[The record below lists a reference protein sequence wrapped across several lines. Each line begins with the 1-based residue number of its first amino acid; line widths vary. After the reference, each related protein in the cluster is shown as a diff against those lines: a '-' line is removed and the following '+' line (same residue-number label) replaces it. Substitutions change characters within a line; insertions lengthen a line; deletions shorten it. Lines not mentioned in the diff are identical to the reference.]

1 MQMTRAEMAPTRE
14 RKLHNSAEDLRELT
28 PDDEND
34 SDLDDVA
41 IPVPQQSQLHH
52 RSLAPNGTELTDF
65 DNDILRR
72 TAGTPPRTHGMQHH
86 PQHAGIVE
94 EPRRSRKRPP
104 PFVLVTGCLM
114 FLSSALMVVWYAG
127 TLSKF
132 TSLGVYYPSAYPIH
146 GRTVTG
152 EEGSIKRLNA
162 DRTEKIREDQLLRT
176 GGFGGRTIRNGL
188 IRRDRSIREDP
199 KIQDSTLMTNISWT
213 SKTTVLKNATTI
225 AYKQRSYPFPRAISM
240 NTGDLPK
247 HNNERIF
254 TSSMGVNEESLE
266 SQIDFDEPAMVNRQY
281 DEWDKKCVPMKSW
294 QTKIFTTCNSVHE
307 IDLSG
312 SSSPSLLS
320 AGGSWRMAWRVAS
333 PIGEEQL
340 RSINL
345 NHTKRVVELAE
356 PMAVLK
362 VLLVERE
369 FDLESFHNSIVDSI
383 AMERLTASNHVV
395 NEYAFCGASVITE
408 VADGD
413 ARSLVKRNDITS
425 YGRLILARNLAEGL
439 ADIHGIDDRTG
450 HATFTHNDVNIAN
463 IVQVEGHHIKYN
475 DFNIGILNKWNVNES
490 KPCGFPVMYES
501 IFWRSPE
508 EIRNETYVSEKVD
521 VFSLGNVLYY
531 LMAKHE
537 PWKWLEPNGRPSV
550 EDIANRKMRG
560 ELPFFPTKLTNS
572 NDIGVQSLFI
582 AIQLCWTHDP
592 EKRPSAHRIA
602 TSLSRVI
609 NAMED
614 GKTHIGSIAEL
625 KKYFTVDP

>member
-1 MQMTRAEMAPTRE
+1 M
-14 RKLHNSAEDLRELT
+14 H
-28 PDDEND
+28 
-34 SDLDDVA
+34 
-41 IPVPQQSQLHH
+41 
-52 RSLAPNGTELTDF
+52 
-65 DNDILRR
+65 
-72 TAGTPPRTHGMQHH
+72 HH
-86 PQHAGIVE
+86 PQHAGVVE

-104 PFVLVTGCLM
+104 PFVLVTGGLM

-146 GRTVTG
+146 GRTDTG
-152 EEGSIKRLNA
+152 EEGSIKGLNA

-176 GGFGGRTIRNGL
+176 GGEGGRTTRNGL
-188 IRRDRSIREDP
+188 IRRDRSIREDS
-199 KIQDSTLMTNISWT
+199 KIQDATLMINNSWT
-213 SKTTVLKNATTI
+213 SKTTVLNNATTI
-225 AYKQRSYPFPRAISM
+225 AHKQRSYPFPRAISM
-240 NTGDLPK
+240 KTGKSNFLPK
-247 HNNERIF
+247 HNTERLF
-254 TSSMGVNEESLE
+254 TSSMGANEESLE
-266 SQIDFDEPAMVNRQY
+266 SQIDVDEPAMVNSQY
-281 DEWDKKCVPMKSW
+281 DEWNKKCVPMKSW

-333 PIGEEQL
+333 PIGEEHL
-340 RSINL
+340 RSINR
-345 NHTKRVVELAE
+345 NHTKIVESAE

-408 VADGD
+408 IADGD
-413 ARSLVKRNDITS
+413 ARSLVKRKDITS

-439 ADIHGIDDRTG
+439 ADIHGMDDPTGG
-450 HATFTHNDVNIAN
+450 HATFTHNDVTIAN
-463 IVQVEGHHIKYN
+463 IVQVQGHHIKYN
-475 DFNIGILNKWNVNES
+475 DFNIGILNRWNVNES
-490 KPCGFPVMYES
+490 KPCGFPVMYENPL
-501 IFWRSPE
+501 WRSPE

-521 VFSLGNVLYY
+521 VFSLGNVIYY

-550 EDIANRKMRG
+550 VEVTDRKKRG
-560 ELPFFPTKLTNS
+560 ELPFFPTKFTNS

-592 EKRPSAHRIA
+592 EKRPSARRIA

-609 NAMED
+609 TAMED
-614 GKTHIGSIAEL
+614 GKTQIESIAEL